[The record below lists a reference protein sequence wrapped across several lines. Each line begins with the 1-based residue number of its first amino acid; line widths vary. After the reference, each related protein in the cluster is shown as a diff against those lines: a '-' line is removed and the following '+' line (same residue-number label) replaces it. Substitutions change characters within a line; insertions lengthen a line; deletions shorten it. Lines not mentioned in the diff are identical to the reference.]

1 MADLAIIKS
10 NVAKMVSMNAPER
23 DIDRYIASEG
33 VTIDDVRNYS
43 DEQPLNNDFAGKVAT
58 FTRGADFGFGRKLG
72 GLINALGAY
81 PVDRAAQALGVE
93 NTPSFTD
100 RYNEIV
106 KQANQAEQEYKE
118 NNPLGAA
125 ALELGGAVVNPL
137 NKLGVGFIGKGA
149 STLGKVA
156 RSGAVGA
163 GTAALSGLGADG
175 VQGEDL
181 ATGAVLGSAIPVA
194 GKALSPIGKALTNI
208 SGSLTGAGAES
219 IKRAYDAGKRGSQ
232 TFLKNL
238 RGQTSA
244 ENVVGT
250 AKEELRNMVEG
261 NQDLYRAATQKAFSD
276 TTRIPMQSINKKF
289 QQLYDIETLGGHNI
303 LKDDTKKVFK
313 NAKELLKEFNA
324 NEDLQNAQ
332 GLDILK
338 RRIQDID
345 VKPGT
350 NASRIRKELSDNIK
364 DAIQE
369 RNPEYK
375 QAMKRYAENKA
386 EIDEL
391 SKTFSLNNKA
401 TIDTAL
407 RKLQS
412 VMRNNVNTNYGR
424 RFEQLSNL
432 DFHGD
437 LQDAIAGQALNAL
450 TARGLGKIFTG
461 AGAGLAMYNP
471 IGAAATLAS
480 TSPRVSGET
489 AYMLG
494 KQSSNIKKA
503 LEKMGLNKNL
513 TPYIVQQITGG
524 ND

>member
-1 MADLAIIKS
+1 MADLARIKG
-10 NVAKMVSMNAPER
+10 NVAKMVSMNAPEQ

-43 DEQPLNNDFAGKVAT
+43 DEQPLNSDFAGKVAT

-81 PVDRAAQALGVE
+81 PVDRVAQALGVE

-118 NNPLGAA
+118 NNPLGAE

-137 NKLGVGFIGKGA
+137 NKIGVGFIGKGA

-238 RGQTSA
+238 RGQISA

-289 QQLYDIETLGGHNI
+289 QQLYDKETLGGHNI
-303 LKDDTKKVFK
+303 LKDDTKKVF
-313 NAKELLKEFNA
+313 NDTKELLKEFNA
-324 NEDLQNAQ
+324 YRDLQNAQ

-338 RRIQDID
+338 QRIQDIE

-350 NASRIRKELSDNIK
+350 RASGIRKELSDTIK

-375 QAMKRYAENKA
+375 QAMKRYSENKA

-412 VMRNNVNTNYGR
+412 TMRNNVNTNYGR
-424 RFEQLSNL
+424 RFEQLNNL

-471 IGAAATLAS
+471 VGAAATLAS
-480 TSPRVSGET
+480 TSPRVAGET

-513 TPYIVQQITGG
+513 TPYIVQQITGE
-524 ND
+524 NN

>member
-1 MADLAIIKS
+1 MADLARIKG
-10 NVAKMVSMNAPER
+10 NVAKMVSMNAPEQ

-43 DEQPLNNDFAGKVAT
+43 DEQPLNSDFAGKVAT

-93 NTPSFTD
+93 NTPSFSD

-106 KQANQAEQEYKE
+106 KQANQAEQKYKE

-137 NKLGVGFIGKGA
+137 NKIGVGFIGKGA

-163 GTAALSGLGADG
+163 GTAVLSGLGADG
-175 VQGEDL
+175 IQGKDL
-181 ATGAVLGSAIPVA
+181 ATGAVVGSAIPVA

-375 QAMKRYAENKA
+375 QAMKRYADNKA

-412 VMRNNVNTNYGR
+412 TMRNNVNTNYGR
-424 RFEQLSNL
+424 RFEQLNNL

-471 IGAAATLAS
+471 IGAAATLAG
-480 TSPRVSGET
+480 TSPRVAGET

-513 TPYIVQQITGG
+513 TPYIVQQITGE
-524 ND
+524 NN

>member
-1 MADLAIIKS
+1 MADLARIKG
-10 NVAKMVSMNAPER
+10 NVAKMVSMNTPEQ

-118 NNPLGAA
+118 NNPLGAE

-137 NKLGVGFIGKGA
+137 NKLGDGFIGKGA

-156 RSGAVGA
+156 RSGAVGTV
-163 GTAALSGLGADG
+163 TAALSGLGADG

-194 GKALSPIGKALTNI
+194 GKALSPIGKALSNL
-208 SGSLTGAGAES
+208 SGSLTGAGAEA

-261 NQDLYRAATQKAFSD
+261 NQD
-276 TTRIPMQSINKKF
+276 
-289 QQLYDIETLGGHNI
+289 
-303 LKDDTKKVFK
+303 
-313 NAKELLKEFNA
+313 
-324 NEDLQNAQ
+324 
-332 GLDILK
+332 
-338 RRIQDID
+338 
-345 VKPGT
+345 
-350 NASRIRKELSDNIK
+350 
-364 DAIQE
+364 
-369 RNPEYK
+369 
-375 QAMKRYAENKA
+375 
-386 EIDEL
+386 
-391 SKTFSLNNKA
+391 
-401 TIDTAL
+401 
-407 RKLQS
+407 
-412 VMRNNVNTNYGR
+412 
-424 RFEQLSNL
+424 
-432 DFHGD
+432 
-437 LQDAIAGQALNAL
+437 
-450 TARGLGKIFTG
+450 
-461 AGAGLAMYNP
+461 
-471 IGAAATLAS
+471 
-480 TSPRVSGET
+480 
-489 AYMLG
+489 
-494 KQSSNIKKA
+494 
-503 LEKMGLNKNL
+503 
-513 TPYIVQQITGG
+513 
-524 ND
+524 

>member
-1 MADLAIIKS
+1 MADLARIKG
-10 NVAKMVSMNAPER
+10 NVAKMVSMNAPEQ

-43 DEQPLNNDFAGKVAT
+43 DEQPLNSDFAGKVAT

-137 NKLGVGFIGKGA
+137 NKLGFGFIGNGA

-181 ATGAVLGSAIPVA
+181 ATGAVVGSAIPVA
-194 GKALSPIGKALTNI
+194 GKALSPIGKALSNI

-375 QAMKRYAENKA
+375 QAMKRYADNKA

-412 VMRNNVNTNYGR
+412 TMRNNVNTNYGR

-471 IGAAATLAS
+471 IGAAATLAG
-480 TSPRVSGET
+480 TSPRVAGET

-494 KQSSNIKKA
+494 KQSSNIKRA

-513 TPYIVQQITGG
+513 TPYIVQQITGE
-524 ND
+524 NY

>member
-1 MADLAIIKS
+1 MADLARIKG

-43 DEQPLNNDFAGKVAT
+43 DEQPLNNDLAGKVAT

-72 GLINALGAY
+72 GLINALGTY

-93 NTPSFTD
+93 NTTSFTD

-137 NKLGVGFIGKGA
+137 NKIGVGFIGKGA

-194 GKALSPIGKALTNI
+194 GKALSPIGKALSNI

-238 RGQTSA
+238 RGQISA

-261 NQDLYRAATQKAFSD
+261 NQDLYRAATQKAFRD

-313 NAKELLKEFNA
+313 DAKELLKEFNA

-345 VKPGT
+345 VKPGS

-364 DAIQE
+364 DAIGE

-375 QAMKRYAENKA
+375 QAMKRYSENKA

-412 VMRNNVNTNYGR
+412 TMRNNVNTNYGR
-424 RFEQLSNL
+424 RFEQLNNL

-461 AGAGLAMYNP
+461 AGVGLAMYNP
-471 IGAAATLAS
+471 VGAAATLVS
-480 TSPRVSGET
+480 TSPRVAGET

-503 LEKMGLNKNL
+503 IEKMGLNKNL
-513 TPYIVQQITGG
+513 TPYIVQQITGE
-524 ND
+524 NN